1 MLDCFECYTI
11 PSQVRG
17 NKLMPLIMYVILEE
31 LGGMNGGGVK
41 KGVPLYK
48 NIISYNY
55 NKISYTVVS
64 IRGSHFFLFKWV
76 ASIPHNLIC
85 VPLCIV

>member
-1 MLDCFECYTI
+1 MICNHFQLFVVGSKEMLDCFECYTI

-17 NKLMPLIMYVILEE
+17 NKLMPLTMYVILEE

-55 NKISYTVVS
+55 NKISHTVVS
-64 IRGSHFFLFKWV
+64 IRGSHFFYL
-76 ASIPHNLIC
+76 SG
-85 VPLCIV
+85 